1 MSETKKILQRCEI
14 AQADKWAIEDL
25 YATDE
30 AWSAD
35 LEKLKVMTQQLAAYA
50 GHLADSPAKLLAYLE
65 QTEAVGVLSED
76 LANYCMRK
84 ADEDTRDSKY
94 QAMQGQYMSAAVA
107 LSAAVSFETPE
118 ILSIS
123 DETLDGFY
131 TAEPKLERY
140 RRYLWNIRRRKEHVL
155 SPGEEW
161 PTHRKISIAS
171 LPMQTSPSPMRRTAR
186 ATGIP

>member
-1 MSETKKILQRCEI
+1 
-14 AQADKWAIEDL
+14 
-25 YATDE
+25 
-30 AWSAD
+30 
-35 LEKLKVMTQQLAAYA
+35 
-50 GHLADSPAKLLAYLE
+50 
-65 QTEAVGVLSED
+65 
-76 LANYCMRK
+76 
-84 ADEDTRDSKY
+84 
-94 QAMQGQYMSAAVA
+94 MSAAVA

-155 SPGEEW
+155 SLGREALAAAGEMANAPEN
-161 PTHRKISIAS
+161 ISIAS

>member
-76 LANYCMRK
+76 WPITVCGKQMR
-84 ADEDTRDSKY
+84 
-94 QAMQGQYMSAAVA
+94 
-107 LSAAVSFETPE
+107 TP
-118 ILSIS
+118 
-123 DETLDGFY
+123 
-131 TAEPKLERY
+131 
-140 RRYLWNIRRRKEHVL
+140 
-155 SPGEEW
+155 
-161 PTHRKISIAS
+161 
-171 LPMQTSPSPMRRTAR
+171 
-186 ATGIP
+186 GIPSIRPCRVST

>member
-118 ILSIS
+118 IPSWS
-123 DETLDGFY
+123 ATDGTCGTFAAGRSTY
-131 TAEPKLERY
+131 SPLG
-140 RRYLWNIRRRKEHVL
+140 RRSSWLLREK
-155 SPGEEW
+155 W

>member
-1 MSETKKILQRCEI
+1 
-14 AQADKWAIEDL
+14 
-25 YATDE
+25 
-30 AWSAD
+30 
-35 LEKLKVMTQQLAAYA
+35 MTQQLAAYA

-155 SPGEEW
+155 SLGREKLLAAAGEMANAPEN
-161 PTHRKISIAS
+161 IYS
-171 LPMQTSPSPMRRTAR
+171 LFADADLTFSDAEDSQGNRHP
-186 ATGIP
+186 

>member
-140 RRYLWNIRRRKEHVL
+140 RRYLWNIRRRKL
-155 SPGEEW
+155 SLI
-161 PTHRKISIAS
+161 HI
-171 LPMQTSPSPMRRTAR
+171 
-186 ATGIP
+186 